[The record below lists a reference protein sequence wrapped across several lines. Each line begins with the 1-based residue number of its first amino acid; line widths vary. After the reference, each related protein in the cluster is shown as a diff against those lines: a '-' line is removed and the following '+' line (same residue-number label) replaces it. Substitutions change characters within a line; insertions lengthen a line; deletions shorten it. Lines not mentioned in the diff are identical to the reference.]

1 MIDLTPKHL
10 EMIQRILAEHVPKCE
25 VRAFGSRVKRTAKDY
40 SDLDLAV
47 VGSESLS
54 RRQLRRLKEAFEE
67 SDVPIRVDVVDWQ
80 SLSDW
85 FKQVIAAEYK
95 VIQKAEP
102 VKGGGQPEG
111 ICGKLDSTD
120 RQFVIFEELFDIPL
134 RNGLTRPRAVRG
146 SGVKMVNMGEL
157 FAYSRIGDIPMER
170 VPLSEVEAEKY
181 LLKKG
186 DLLFARQ
193 SLVYSGAGKCSIF
206 LGASEPITYEG
217 HLIRARLNPAIADPA
232 FYFYFFNSRL
242 GRQVIESIIEQ
253 VAAAGIRGSD
263 LAKLS
268 VPYLPIQKQR
278 QIAQILGTFDEKIE
292 LNRQMNETLEAIAG
306 TIFKSWFVEFDPVQA
321 KMEGR
326 LPTGMDAATT
336 TLFPSAFQDSL
347 LGKIPKGW
355 EVATVGEEFNLTMG
369 QSPPGSTY
377 NEAGDGLPFYQGRKD
392 FGFRYPTRR
401 VYCNAPTRM
410 AKKDDTLVSV
420 RAPVGDINMVEEKCC
435 IGRGVAAIRHKTRSR
450 SYTYYAMQFLR
461 EDFALYEAEGTVFG
475 AINKTGFQTLSQLR
489 PSDGIIE
496 AFERLV
502 YPLDQSIENN
512 ENQSRTLSQIRDAL
526 LPKLLS
532 GEIRVDDV
540 DKKLE
545 VKDGGTS

>member
-1 MIDLTPKHL
+1 MIDLNSKHL
-10 EMIQRILAEHVPKCE
+10 ETIQRILAKHVPKCE
-25 VRAFGSRVKRTAKDY
+25 VRAFGSRVKWTAKDY

-47 VGSESLS
+47 VGSEPLS
-54 RRQLRRLKEAFEE
+54 RRQLRQLKEAFEE

-85 FKQVIAAEYK
+85 FKKMILEKYAVVQQAV
-95 VIQKAEP
+95 P
-102 VKGGGQPEG
+102 VKENGQSGRISGSWGLGNNRWKIVKLGNVVQINPRRTLRRTEVAFHVSMQDIEAFRREITSHSFKEFSG
-111 ICGKLDSTD
+111 SAARFQNGDTLLARITPCLENGKTAYVNCLKPNQAGHGSTE
-120 RQFVIFEELFDIPL
+120 FIVL
-134 RNGLTRPRAVRG
+134 
-146 SGVKMVNMGEL
+146 SGVEGKTDNL
-157 FAYSRIGDIPMER
+157 FVYYLAKDPNFR
-170 VPLSEVEAEKY
+170 V
-181 LLKKG
+181 
-186 DLLFARQ
+186 FAIHSMQ
-193 SLVYSGAGKCSIF
+193 GS
-206 LGASEPITYEG
+206 T
-217 HLIRARLNPAIADPA
+217 
-232 FYFYFFNSRL
+232 
-242 GRQVIESIIEQ
+242 GRQRVMADSLCLFELALPSLDEQ
-253 VAAAGIRGSD
+253 R
-263 LAKLS
+263 
-268 VPYLPIQKQR
+268 R
-278 QIAQILGTFDEKIE
+278 IAHILGTLDDKIE
-292 LNRQMNETLEAIAG
+292 LNRQMNETLEAMAQA
-306 TIFKSWFVEFDPVQA
+306 IFKSWFVDFDPVRA

-326 LPTGMDAATT
+326 MPAGMDAATA
-336 TLFPSAFQDSL
+336 TLFPSAFQDSP

-435 IGRGVAAIRHKTRSR
+435 IGRGVAAIRHKTGSR

-461 EDFALYEAEGTVFG
+461 EDFSLYEAEGTVFG

-489 PSDGIIE
+489 PSDGIVE

-512 ENQSRTLSQIRDAL
+512 ENQSHTLSQIRDAL

-532 GEIRVDDV
+532 GEIRVDNI
-540 DKKLE
+540 DKRLE
-545 VKDGGTS
+545 VKNGGTS

>member
-1 MIDLTPKHL
+1 M
-10 EMIQRILAEHVPKCE
+10 
-25 VRAFGSRVKRTAKDY
+25 
-40 SDLDLAV
+40 
-47 VGSESLS
+47 
-54 RRQLRRLKEAFEE
+54 
-67 SDVPIRVDVVDWQ
+67 
-80 SLSDW
+80 
-85 FKQVIAAEYK
+85 
-95 VIQKAEP
+95 IQKAEP
-102 VKGGGQPEG
+102 VKKSDQYEG
-111 ICGKLDSTD
+111 ICRKADSTD
-120 RQFVIFEELFDIPL
+120 RQLAIFEELFDIPL

-157 FAYSRIGDIPMER
+157 FAHSRIGNIPMER

-181 LLKKG
+181 LLKTG

-326 LPTGMDAATT
+326 LPTGMDAATAI
-336 TLFPSAFQDSL
+336 LFPSAFQDSP
-347 LGKIPKGW
+347 LGEIPEGW
-355 EVATVGEEFNLTMG
+355 EVVSLPEAIEVNPRRVLKKGTTAPYLHMQNLPTQGHRPDNWTRREFNSGTKFING
-369 QSPPGSTY
+369 
-377 NEAGDGLPFYQGRKD
+377 
-392 FGFRYPTRR
+392 
-401 VYCNAPTRM
+401 
-410 AKKDDTLVSV
+410 DTLLA
-420 RAPVGDINMVEEKCC
+420 RITPC
-435 IGRGVAAIRHKTRSR
+435 IENG
-450 SYTYYAMQFLR
+450 
-461 EDFALYEAEGTVFG
+461 
-475 AINKTGFQTLSQLR
+475 KTGFVDFLAEGEVGWGSTEYIVFRPKPPLPVEFGYYLARSNDLR
-489 PSDGIIE
+489 TFAIHNMTGTTGRQRVPASCFDYYQFPVPTTPIAQQFSEIVQPFME
-496 AFERLV
+496 KIRVNSE
-502 YPLDQSIENN
+502 
-512 ENQSRTLSQIRDAL
+512 QSRTLSQIRDAL

-532 GEIRVDDV
+532 GEVRAKPIETVV
-540 DKKLE
+540 
-545 VKDGGTS
+545 T

>member
-10 EMIQRILAEHVPKCE
+10 EMIQRILAEHVPECE
-25 VRAFGSRVKRTAKDY
+25 VRAFGSRVKWAAKDY

-47 VGSESLS
+47 VGSEPLS
-54 RRQLRRLKEAFEE
+54 RRQLRRLIEAFEE

-85 FKQVIAAEYK
+85 FKEVIAAEYK
-95 VIQKAEP
+95 VIQRAEP
-102 VKGGGQPEG
+102 VGGLLKLRNASKAIVDCEHKTAPIEALGIPSIRTTDIKNGRIDLQNANKVSQETYHEWTKRMEPRPSDLILSREAPVGEVGIVPEG
-111 ICGKLDSTD
+111 AKVCLGQRTVLIRPDCEKVVPRYL
-120 RQFVIFEELFDIPL
+120 LYL
-134 RNGLTRPRAVRG
+134 LLTREMKHEMTSRAEG
-146 SGVKMVNMGEL
+146 SIVPHLNM
-157 FAYSRIGDIPMER
+157 SDIRDLEIPVLPPLDEQRR
-170 VPLSEVEAEKY
+170 VA
-181 LLKKG
+181 
-186 DLLFARQ
+186 
-193 SLVYSGAGKCSIF
+193 
-206 LGASEPITYEG
+206 
-217 HLIRARLNPAIADPA
+217 H
-232 FYFYFFNSRL
+232 
-242 GRQVIESIIEQ
+242 
-253 VAAAGIRGSD
+253 
-263 LAKLS
+263 
-268 VPYLPIQKQR
+268 
-278 QIAQILGTFDEKIE
+278 ILGTLDEKIE
-292 LNRQMNETLEAIAG
+292 LNRQMNETLEAIARA
-306 TIFKSWFVEFDPVQA
+306 IFKSWFVDFDPVRA

-326 LPTGMDAATT
+326 MPAGMDAATA
-336 TLFPSAFQDSL
+336 TLFPSAFQDSP

-401 VYCNAPTRM
+401 VYCNAPTRV

-420 RAPVGDINMVEEKCC
+420 RAPVGDINMAEEKCC
-435 IGRGVAAIRHKTRSR
+435 IGRGAAAIRHKTGSR

-461 EDFALYEAEGTVFG
+461 EDFSLYEAEGTVFG

-512 ENQSRTLSQIRDAL
+512 KNQSRTLSQIRDAL

-532 GEIRVDDV
+532 GEIRVDNI
-540 DKKLE
+540 DKRLE
-545 VKDGGTS
+545 VKNGGTS

>member
-1 MIDLTPKHL
+1 M
-10 EMIQRILAEHVPKCE
+10 
-25 VRAFGSRVKRTAKDY
+25 
-40 SDLDLAV
+40 
-47 VGSESLS
+47 
-54 RRQLRRLKEAFEE
+54 
-67 SDVPIRVDVVDWQ
+67 
-80 SLSDW
+80 
-85 FKQVIAAEYK
+85 
-95 VIQKAEP
+95 IQKAEP
-102 VKGGGQPEG
+102 VKESGQFER
-111 ICGKLDSTD
+111 ISGKPDSTD

-157 FAYSRIGDIPMER
+157 FAHSRIGNIPMER
-170 VPLSEVEAEKY
+170 VPLSDVEAEKY

-193 SLVYSGAGKCSIF
+193 SLVHSGAGKCSIF

-217 HLIRARLNPAIADPA
+217 HLIRARLNPSIADPV

-242 GRQVIESIIEQ
+242 GRQIIESIIEQ

-268 VPYLPIQKQR
+268 VLYLPVEKQR
-278 QIAQILGTFDEKIE
+278 QIAHILGTFDDKIE
-292 LNRQMNETLEAIAG
+292 LNRQMNETLEAIARA
-306 TIFKSWFVEFDPVQA
+306 IFKSWFVDFDPVRA

-326 LPTGMDAATT
+326 MPAGMDAATA
-336 TLFPSAFQDSL
+336 TLFPSTFQDSP
-347 LGKIPKGW
+347 LGKIPEGW
-355 EVATVGEEFNLTMG
+355 KVGTVGEEFNLTMG

-377 NEAGDGLPFYQGRKD
+377 NENGDGLPFYQGRKD

-401 VYCNAPTRM
+401 VYCNAPTRV

-435 IGRGVAAIRHKTRSR
+435 IGRGVAAIRHKTGSR

-475 AINKTGFQTLSQLR
+475 AINKTGFQTLSHLR
-489 PSDGIIE
+489 PSDEIIE

-540 DKKLE
+540 DKRLE

>member
-10 EMIQRILAEHVPKCE
+10 EMIQRILAEHVPECE
-25 VRAFGSRVKRTAKDY
+25 VRAFGSRVKWAAKDY

-47 VGSESLS
+47 VGSEPLS
-54 RRQLRRLKEAFEE
+54 RRQLRRLIEAFEE

-85 FKQVIAAEYK
+85 FKEVIAAEYK
-95 VIQKAEP
+95 VIQRAEP
-102 VKGGGQPEG
+102 VGGLLKLRNASKAIVDCEHKTAPIEALGIPSIRTTDIKNGRIDLQNANKVSQETYHEWTKRMEPRPSDLILSREAPVGEVGIVPEG
-111 ICGKLDSTD
+111 AKVCLGQRTVLIRPDCEKVVPRYL
-120 RQFVIFEELFDIPL
+120 LYL
-134 RNGLTRPRAVRG
+134 LLTREMKHEMTSRAEG
-146 SGVKMVNMGEL
+146 SIVPHLNM
-157 FAYSRIGDIPMER
+157 SDIRDLEIPVLPPLDEQRR
-170 VPLSEVEAEKY
+170 VA
-181 LLKKG
+181 
-186 DLLFARQ
+186 
-193 SLVYSGAGKCSIF
+193 
-206 LGASEPITYEG
+206 
-217 HLIRARLNPAIADPA
+217 H
-232 FYFYFFNSRL
+232 
-242 GRQVIESIIEQ
+242 
-253 VAAAGIRGSD
+253 
-263 LAKLS
+263 
-268 VPYLPIQKQR
+268 
-278 QIAQILGTFDEKIE
+278 ILGTLDEKIE
-292 LNRQMNETLEAIAG
+292 LNRQMNETLEAIARA
-306 TIFKSWFVEFDPVQA
+306 IFKSWFVEFDPVRA
-321 KMEGR
+321 RMEGR
-326 LPTGMDAATT
+326 MPAGMDAATA
-336 TLFPSAFQDSL
+336 TLFPSAFQDSP
-347 LGKIPKGW
+347 LGEIPEGW
-355 EVATVGEEFNLTMG
+355 EVTTVGTEFNLTMG

-377 NEAGDGLPFYQGRKD
+377 NEDGDGLPFYQGRKD

-401 VYCNAPTRM
+401 VYCNAPTRV

-435 IGRGVAAIRHKTRSR
+435 IGRGVAAIRHKTGSR

-461 EDFALYEAEGTVFG
+461 EDFSLYEAEGTVFG

-489 PSDGIIE
+489 PSDGIVE

-540 DKKLE
+540 DKRLE